1 MHVLFRLFMIHVGL
15 IAACLIASFALV
27 VAETWNLEL
36 PSDVTVDSAQ
46 TAGLVHTLIF
56 AAFALMVIYLP
67 AMIFALIT
75 EIMRW
80 RSVLIFAAAGAI
92 LGLIPAFDLIPA
104 WVNVAESGDRL
115 INSPFKAFPAVGILG
130 GCAYWLIAGCRTGF
144 RREPFRLPQS
154 AD

>member
-36 PSDVTVDSAQ
+36 PADVTADSAQ

-56 AAFALMVIYLP
+56 AALALIVIYLP
-67 AMIFALIT
+67 AVAFAFVT

-80 RSVLIFAAAGAI
+80 RSILLFAAAGAI
-92 LGLIPAFDLIPA
+92 LGVMPAFDVIPN
-104 WVNVAESGDRL
+104 WIEVVESGERL
-115 INSPFKAFPAVGILG
+115 IGAPFKALPAVGILG
-130 GCAYWLIAGCRTGF
+130 GCAYWLIAGCRAGF
-144 RREPFRLPQS
+144 RREQVDQLT
-154 AD
+154 A